1 MKKPLGGVKGS
12 WDQTVWEFLILK
24 NGTIS
29 YLEWDHSLAHV
40 WRYLMLDTAWN
51 TYLLPFPH
59 VLWRSCHACCWHVL
73 FLQIIVPLT
82 RCRFLCPQSCSCL
95 PETLLWSV
103 WLDSSHILVVLVA
116 CGLLSCSLILT
127 CAVHL
132 SGRAIW
138 FIVLNL
144 SPREHLRL
152 SNSRLF

>member
-1 MKKPLGGVKGS
+1 MGPFSSSCLAVFDARHCLEYLSASLSPCFMKIMP
-12 WDQTVWEFLILK
+12 
-24 NGTIS
+24 
-29 YLEWDHSLAHV
+29 
-40 WRYLMLDTAWN
+40 
-51 TYLLPFPH
+51 
-59 VLWRSCHACCWHVL
+59 CCWHVL

-144 SPREHLRL
+144 SPRERLSL